1 MYGNNDPNELLICPY
16 DPVHRVA
23 AKRFPYHLQKCRKV
37 GDENMAASRSNDLE
51 SKVRVVSDSY
61 IFLAETRKTQ
71 KLLFLIVYLGFSFT
85 TDIKLSFIKFAPHG
99 MQ

>member
-16 DPVHRVA
+16 DAVHRVA

-51 SKVRVVSDSY
+51 VK
-61 IFLAETRKTQ
+61 
-71 KLLFLIVYLGFSFT
+71 
-85 TDIKLSFIKFAPHG
+85 
-99 MQ
+99 

>member
-16 DPVHRVA
+16 DAVHRVA

-51 SKVRVVSDSY
+51 SKVNVVSVSY
-61 IFLAETRKTQ
+61 IFLSEMRKTL
-71 KLLFLIVYLGFSFT
+71 KTVISNWVLGFQF
-85 TDIKLSFIKFAPHG
+85 HY
-99 MQ
+99 